1 MKIVCVSGGSYKS
14 FYLNHFAKIKHC
26 DLLIFN
32 FGIIYDYVVKDE
44 LLDYGV
50 VTKELLSLSNSLKAV
65 VVAGVNVVQNGK
77 TVKSL
82 IVSDG
87 EKIYLSTLKLGVKVC
102 LNESLDEQQYESNL
116 RLKHKKAHSTTN
128 RVHIH
133 NNQFVVGCK
142 TTDFGGCNKI
152 VFTEQ
157 KIKPNTAHC
166 NPNKIYIFCN
176 KFGVNV
182 VKNKQNLEYN
192 YKVSIIRI

>member
-14 FYLNHFAKIKHC
+14 FYLNHFVKIKHC

-50 VTKELLSLSNSLKAV
+50 VTKELLSLSNALKAV

-77 TVKSL
+77 TQKSL

-87 EKIYLSTLKLGVKVC
+87 EKIYLSSLKLGVKVC
-102 LNESLDEQQYESNL
+102 LNEDNGKNSSVNLKNRQY
-116 RLKHKKAHSTTN
+116 RG
-128 RVHIH
+128 HIF

-142 TTDFGGCNKI
+142 STNFGSCNKI

-157 KIKPNTAHC
+157 TIKPNIAHC

-182 VKNKQNLEYN
+182 VKNKQNLEFK
-192 YKVSIIRI
+192 YKVNIIKL

>member
-14 FYLNHFAKIKHC
+14 FYLNHFAKIKRC

-44 LLDYGV
+44 LLDYGI

-65 VVAGVNVVQNGK
+65 VVAGVNVVQNNK
-77 TVKSL
+77 TTKSL

-102 LNESLDEQQYESNL
+102 LNDDGSEPWQENNTNIKKTHNKTA
-116 RLKHKKAHSTTN
+116 KHAY
-128 RVHIH
+128 

-142 TTDFGGCNKI
+142 TTDFGRCNKI

-157 KIKPNTAHC
+157 KIKPYTTHC

-192 YKVSIIRI
+192 YKVNIIKL

>member
-14 FYLNHFAKIKHC
+14 FYLNHFNKIKNC
-26 DLLIFN
+26 DLMIFN

-44 LLDYGV
+44 LLDNGV

-77 TVKSL
+77 TQKAL

-102 LNESLDEQQYESNL
+102 LNMKTLHHKAAKQQKDNGYKSKCKINEFVIGC
-116 RLKHKKAHSTTN
+116 RTTS
-128 RVHIH
+128 
-133 NNQFVVGCK
+133 
-142 TTDFGGCNKI
+142 FGGCNKI

-157 KIKPNTAHC
+157 RIKPVLAHC
-166 NPNKIYIFCN
+166 NPKKIYIFCN
-176 KFGVNV
+176 NFGVSV
-182 VKNKQNLEYN
+182 VQNKQKFDYN
-192 YKVSIIRI
+192 YKVSIIKI

>member
-1 MKIVCVSGGSYKS
+1 MKVVCVSGGSYKS
-14 FYLNHFAKIKHC
+14 FYLNHFAKIKRC

-44 LLDYGV
+44 LLDYGI
-50 VTKELLSLSNSLKAV
+50 VTKELLSLSNALKAV

-77 TVKSL
+77 SQKSL

-87 EKIYLSTLKLGVKVC
+87 EKIYLSSLKVGVKVC
-102 LNESLDEQQYESNL
+102 LNDNADENNL
-116 RLKHKKAHSTTN
+116 SEHNKNKQKKFKHKSN
-128 RVHIH
+128 S
-133 NNQFVVGCK
+133 QFVVGCK
-142 TTDFGGCNKI
+142 STNFGSCNKI

-157 KIKPNTAHC
+157 TIKPNVAHC

-182 VKNKQNLEYN
+182 VQNKQNFEFK
-192 YKVSIIRI
+192 YKVNVIKL